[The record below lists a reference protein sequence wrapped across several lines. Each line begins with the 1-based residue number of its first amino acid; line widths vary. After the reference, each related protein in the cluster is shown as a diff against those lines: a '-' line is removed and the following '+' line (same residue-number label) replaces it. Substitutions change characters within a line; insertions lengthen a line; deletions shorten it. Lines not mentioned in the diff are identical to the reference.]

1 MDHQVHSSQPFH
13 KFTWQDY
20 MMSSQSSSSSNS
32 RHLKPRA
39 QLGGE
44 AEREGTDGEG
54 LYNNG
59 GWALKL
65 WFMMDMFMGQI
76 MTNR

>member
-1 MDHQVHSSQPFH
+1 
-13 KFTWQDY
+13 

-32 RHLKPRA
+32 RQLKPRA

-65 WFMMDMFMGQI
+65 PSGEL
-76 MTNR
+76 T